1 MSTTTIRLPEQLKKR
16 LGEAA
21 RKAGLTPHAL
31 IIQAIAERVDAEE
44 KQGSFIAEAE
54 ARYENLVSTGEAIAW
69 PEMRRYLE
77 NRRAGKRGRRPRA
90 RKL

>member
-54 ARYENLVSTGEAIAW
+54 ARYDNLVSTGEAISW
-69 PEMRRYLE
+69 PEMRNYLE
-77 NRRAGKRGRRPRA
+77 NRRAGKRTRRPRT